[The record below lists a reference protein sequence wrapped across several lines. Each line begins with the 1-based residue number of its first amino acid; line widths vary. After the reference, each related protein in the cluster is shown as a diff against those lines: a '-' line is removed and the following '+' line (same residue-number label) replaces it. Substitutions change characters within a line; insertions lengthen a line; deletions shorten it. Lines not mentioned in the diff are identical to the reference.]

1 METAAVI
8 GLPIHCL
15 RSVTTY
21 ANRWQQCR
29 GSHHQRSPQSVPS
42 RFRHRQ
48 VNPCFSYRGLI
59 VDVIRRLWDDGLFL
73 DNKWLKMCHE
83 AWFSCWV
90 DYRSCL
96 EMQEV
101 DKQIEDLFI
110 ESEIDSPIFSEEL
123 EGETALGGSLELR
136 SPWTNGKDNAN

>member
-1 METAAVI
+1 
-8 GLPIHCL
+8 
-15 RSVTTY
+15 
-21 ANRWQQCR
+21 
-29 GSHHQRSPQSVPS
+29 
-42 RFRHRQ
+42 